1 MIDQPLL
8 PGRILS
14 ERSLRADRWRL
25 QRRY

>member
-8 PGRILS
+8 PGRILPA
-14 ERSLRADRWRL
+14 RSLRVGRWRL

>member
-14 ERSLRADRWRL
+14 ARSLRADRWRL
-25 QRRY
+25 QRHD

>member
-8 PGRILS
+8 PGRIQS
-14 ERSLRADRWRL
+14 ARSLRADRWRL